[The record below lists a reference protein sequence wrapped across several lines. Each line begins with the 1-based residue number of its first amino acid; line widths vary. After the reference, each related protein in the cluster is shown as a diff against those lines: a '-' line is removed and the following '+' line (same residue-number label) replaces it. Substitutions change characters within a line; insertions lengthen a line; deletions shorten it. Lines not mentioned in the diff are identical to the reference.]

1 MPTREEIVKA
11 LRGEQEL
18 VCFEPLSGKT
28 CDPVYLTDMNR
39 NSYILYGDAADLIE
53 QQAKEIERLT
63 ESLLLANVNFEHAK
77 RERDAAIADIEKLM
91 REVGLQCWEACEF
104 CGMLYDYDEC
114 IRNAPHKGQ
123 CKTKWRGA
131 GSKNNVN

>member
-1 MPTREEIVKA
+1 MRV
-11 LRGEQEL
+11 
-18 VCFEPLSGKT
+18 F
-28 CDPVYLTDMNR
+28 
-39 NSYILYGDAADLIE
+39 
-53 QQAKEIERLT
+53 
-63 ESLLLANVNFEHAK
+63 ESLGELLEVYAQVK
-77 RERDAAIADIEKLM
+77 CERDAAIADIEKLM
-91 REVGLQCWEACEF
+91 SEVGLQCWEACEF